1 MIPLFYPPKQ
11 DVEEMI
17 GEVRDTLKTRWWGQG
32 PKVDKFEKEFG
43 KRFGH
48 KYCVFVNSG
57 TAALHLAYDLAG
69 VGTGDEVIVPVLTCT
84 ATCHPV
90 LLLGA
95 KPVFAD
101 IRPDTLTM
109 DPEDVERKITN
120 KTKAIVAVHLG
131 GQVEDVA
138 KFRRL
143 SRRFNI
149 PIVEDAAQALGAN
162 HLGYGDYT
170 CYSFQAIKHL
180 TTGDGGMLAV
190 KKTSDYAKAKR
201 LRWFDIDREAK
212 KNRKWQAWDRRGI
225 TFDQEVPGYKYHGN
239 DIAASIGL
247 AALRTVRKSI
257 AHRNRL
263 VAEYRKLLSGCKA
276 VELLKDGDSA
286 NWLFMVKVKSRRDD
300 FAEYLFG
307 HDVETNVAH
316 IRNDIFRVFGGK
328 RLNLPGMNEV
338 EFQYLCLPLNDRVG
352 IEDVRYICKL
362 INSIKSDA

>member
-17 GEVRDTLKTRWWGQG
+17 SELRDTLSSRWWGQG

-43 KRFGH
+43 RRFGH

-57 TAALHLAYDLAG
+57 TASLHLAYSLAG
-69 VGTGDEVIVPVLTCT
+69 VGPGDEVIVPVLTCT
-84 ATCHPV
+84 ATSHPV

-95 KPVFAD
+95 RPVFAD

-109 DPEDVERKITN
+109 DPDDAERRIT
-120 KTKAIVAVHLG
+120 KRTKAIVTVHLG
-131 GQVEDVA
+131 GQVEDEA
-138 KFRRL
+138 RFRRL
-143 SRRFNI
+143 SRKYRI
-149 PIVEDAAQALGAN
+149 PIVEDAAQALGAGKI
-162 HLGYGDYT
+162 GYGEYT

-180 TTGDGGMLAV
+180 TTGDGGMLVVRKA
-190 KKTSDYAKAKR
+190 SDFAKAKR

-247 AALRTVRKSI
+247 AALRTVRKSM
-257 AHRNRL
+257 AHRNKL
-263 VAEYRKLLSGCKA
+263 VAGYRKWLSGCKA

-286 NWLFMVKVKSRRDD
+286 NWLFMVRVHGNRDD
-300 FAEYLFG
+300 FAEYLLRHG
-307 HDVETNVAH
+307 VESNVAH

-328 RLNLPGMNEV
+328 RLDLPGMNEV
-338 EFQYLCLPLNDRVG
+338 EFQYLCLPLNDHVG
-352 IEDVRYICKL
+352 IEAVRHICRL
-362 INSIKSDA
+362 IKSFESA